1 MKKENLAAKGRNIK
15 DSWGN
20 IRDKERNICKRFE
33 RRIQRDIYG
42 EIKTKRETQEML
54 GKFRDIGRERPTDIE
69 NETSETQREI

>member
-42 EIKTKRETQEML
+42 EIKTKRET
-54 GKFRDIGRERPTDIE
+54 
-69 NETSETQREI
+69 